1 MPELPQRQVGENQA
15 VFRWTQWIRKPTF
28 SLRRKLVILLSA
40 ITCLILLGQTLFWLS
55 SEVTDLDADAAAHGT
70 IAVQGIANSCAALLD
85 GADPRRFDSL
95 LDRVGHA
102 VDLVDLTITDRF
114 GAVLAQ
120 RGSSG
125 LRQTHFDAFV
135 PPRSE
140 PGLFGLFGDKILY
153 AVSAPI
159 VRGTVVVG
167 FVGLRFRSSEIADKS
182 TRLIVV
188 ALGMGL
194 FWLIV
199 GAVLGT
205 IYVRRITR
213 PLSVLTDAAQ
223 AVTAGRL
230 ADVSIPPPTSDDEVG
245 VLEASFGHLVKALR
259 AEQDE
264 NAKLMASQRQLN
276 DRLRQRVDE
285 VTADLRETANYL
297 QAVFRAMEEGVITCD
312 RNGEIVEVNLGAGRH
327 LNGFTR
333 PVPGLKVAELV
344 PDGAGL
350 QRMVDEVLRNGKG
363 QTLELVRVG
372 ATGPDLEHRAVDSDV
387 LGGKRTLFF
396 RAYPIQGVNKQPIG
410 VVLMVTDETHA
421 RLVEIRMRRHDR
433 LISLGTIAAG
443 LAHELGNYMHAIHGF
458 ASLLL
463 RDTPGD
469 DPRRSDL
476 QAIRDENQRA
486 IALLERFLQFARPGR
501 LSFRAESLERLVGEA
516 VAMCA
521 FRLRA
526 DGVALH
532 VEMDAVPDAVRCD
545 GGLLVQVFIN
555 LILNAADAMA
565 GRPERSLRI
574 EGSSSATGLVT
585 LRFSDTGEGI
595 APEHLERIFD
605 PFFTTKMATGTGLGL
620 SIAHKIIE
628 VHGGLLTVQ
637 STPGVG
643 TTFVIELPLSGPK
656 EEAA

>member
-1 MPELPQRQVGENQA
+1 MQPLTR
-15 VFRWTQWIRKPTF
+15 WIRKPTF
-28 SLRRKLVILLSA
+28 SLHRKLIILLSA

-55 SEVTDLDADAAAHGT
+55 TEVTDLDAHAAAHGT
-70 IAVQGIANSCAALLD
+70 IVVQGIANSCAALLD
-85 GADPRRFDSL
+85 GTEPRRFDSV
-95 LDRVGHA
+95 LDRVSHT
-102 VDLVDLTITDRF
+102 VDLVELTITDRF
-114 GAVLAQ
+114 GSVLAH
-120 RGSSG
+120 RGQSG
-125 LRQTHFDAFV
+125 LHRPRFDVFAS
-135 PPRSE
+135 PRTE
-140 PGLFGLFGDKILY
+140 PGIFGLFGDKILY
-153 AVSAPI
+153 SVSAPI
-159 VRGTVVVG
+159 LRGTVVVG

-188 ALGMGL
+188 ALGMAL
-194 FWLIV
+194 FWLLV
-199 GAVLGT
+199 GGALGT

-213 PLSVLTDAAQ
+213 PLSILTAAAH
-223 AVTAGRL
+223 AVTEGRL
-230 ADVSIPPPTSDDEVG
+230 ADVVIPPPSDDDEIG

-259 AEQDE
+259 AEQAE
-264 NAKLMASQRQLN
+264 NSELMVNQRQLN

-312 RNGEIVEVNLGAGRH
+312 QNGEIVEVNLGAVRH

-333 PVPGLKVAELV
+333 PVHGMKVAELV
-344 PDGAGL
+344 PDGAAL
-350 QRMVDEVLRNGKG
+350 QGAVAEVLRTGKG
-363 QTLELVRVG
+363 STLELVRVC
-372 ATGPDLEHRAVDSDV
+372 ATGTGVEHQLVDADV

-396 RAYPIQGVNKQPIG
+396 RAYPIQGANKQPIG

-463 RDTPGD
+463 RDTSAD

-476 QAIRDENQRA
+476 QSIRDENQRA
-486 IALLERFLQFARPGR
+486 ITLLERFLQFARPGR
-501 LSFRAESLERLVGEA
+501 LRFRDESLERLVGEA

-521 FRLRA
+521 FRLRN
-526 DGVALH
+526 DGIALDVH
-532 VEMDAVPDAVRCD
+532 MSEVPAEVTCD

-574 EGSSSATGLVT
+574 DGLPAVEGRVA
-585 LRFSDTGEGI
+585 LRFSDTGTGI
-595 APEHLERIFD
+595 AVEHLERIFD

-620 SIAHKIIE
+620 SIAHKIVE
-628 VHGGLLTVQ
+628 VHGGSLTVQ
-637 STPGVG
+637 SAPGSG
-643 TTFVIELPLSGPK
+643 TTFTIELPVSGPK